1 MGPGGSIGA
10 KFRFYPRYRKRT
22 SDCSDEVTLSRKGAK
37 SGTHSRKLRS
47 TGTKSRT
54 RAVLSRE
61 SQVAL
66 VKILKA
72 RARDLEETLDTR
84 TRELG
89 EARAHL
95 AEALE
100 EQTATSEVL
109 RVISSSPGELE
120 PVFQAMLANA
130 TRLCEASYGLMYLC
144 ERDLLRMAALHGD
157 LPGAFKEQWLCGKLF
172 RPHPDVAPA
181 RAVRTRKVSML
192 PTCAKIG
199 PISAGIPCQLPESRL
214 PASAHC
220 SSSRC

>member
-1 MGPGGSIGA
+1 M
-10 KFRFYPRYRKRT
+10 
-22 SDCSDEVTLSRKGAK
+22 SRKGAK

-199 PISAGIPCQLPESRL
+199 PISAGIPCQLPELRL